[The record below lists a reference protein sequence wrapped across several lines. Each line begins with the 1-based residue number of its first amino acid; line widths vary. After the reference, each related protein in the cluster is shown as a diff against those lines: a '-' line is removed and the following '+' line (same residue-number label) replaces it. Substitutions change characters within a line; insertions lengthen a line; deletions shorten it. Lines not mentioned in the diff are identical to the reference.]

1 MSSEALK
8 YIKNQIAEHYD
19 NFALVAIDADGNLIW
34 DYNNWMVALMLLERA
49 RAGIEENSG
58 FLQISVELDDDDEGG
73 WEQEAPVPNPNK

>member
-49 RAGIEENSG
+49 RAGIEEDSES
-58 FLQISVELDDDDEGG
+58 LEITVELDDDDDGG